1 MTISPSTAT
10 PTITLDQWL
19 SRATTW
25 KKITNELLVLWFSNK
40 LGTQAQLAEHLG
52 VGPQAITNRKKRLI
66 QSGLLPGEHMQVQK
80 KKSKKVH
87 VGVPSVENSDQKV
100 EQVNVK
106 VHEPAV
112 SAAAVQRP
120 FAPAETAAPVSVPA
134 VKRPSKPK
142 DLQMLDSQQRMVKE
156 RLLPLAKQ
164 LVQLTE
170 QVKEE
175 KARLHGRW
183 VKDNIVFATGFQ
195 RCADYWNDCNYF
207 AEFAEV
213 FGDDRIKTYADVLA
227 TIEQRFKRNAEHM
240 QAIQYATGCTP
251 DPNKKDL

>member
-1 MTISPSTAT
+1 MTISRSTAT

-19 SRATTW
+19 EKAQLWKDATR
-25 KKITNELLVLWFSNK
+25 KLVLLWCENE
-40 LGTQAQLAEHLG
+40 LGTQKELAAHLNMATSTISYHRKMLIEAG
-52 VGPQAITNRKKRLI
+52 KLEGEVRNHTRKKPIRN
-66 QSGLLPGEHMQVQK
+66 SNPA
-80 KKSKKVH
+80 
-87 VGVPSVENSDQKV
+87 VENSDQKV
-100 EQVNVK
+100 EQVAVT
-106 VHEPAV
+106 VHEPVVA
-112 SAAAVQRP
+112 AAAVQRP
-120 FAPAETAAPVSVPA
+120 FAPAETPAPVSVPA

-164 LVQLTE
+164 LMQLSE

-175 KARLHGRW
+175 KTRLHGRW

-213 FGDDRIKTYADVLA
+213 LDDDRIKTYADVLA
-227 TIEQRFKRNAEHM
+227 AIEQRFKRNAQHM
-240 QAIQYATGCTP
+240 QAIQYATGCIP
-251 DPNKKDL
+251 DPNKRDL

>member
-1 MTISPSTAT
+1 MTISPSTT
-10 PTITLDQWL
+10 KPTITLDQWL
-19 SRATTW
+19 ARAGTW
-25 KKITNELLVLWFSNK
+25 KKATKELVLLWFENE
-40 LGTQAQLAEHLG
+40 LGTQKQLANHLSLTPG
-52 VGPQAITNRKKRLI
+52 AITKQKAKLI
-66 QSGLLPGEHMQVQK
+66 ESGQLLTATMANTGPK
-80 KKSKKVH
+80 KKIEKVNS
-87 VGVPSVENSDQKV
+87 PVENSDQEV
-100 EQVNVK
+100 EKVNVT

-112 SAAAVQRP
+112 AAAAVQRP

>member
-1 MTISPSTAT
+1 MAKTKPK
-10 PTITLDQWL
+10 
-19 SRATTW
+19 
-25 KKITNELLVLWFSNK
+25 KKI
-40 LGTQAQLAEHLG
+40 
-52 VGPQAITNRKKRLI
+52 
-66 QSGLLPGEHMQVQK
+66 QK
-80 KKSKKVH
+80 MD
-87 VGVPSVENSDQKV
+87 PAVENSEEDI

-106 VHEPAV
+106 VHEPATA
-112 SAAAVQRP
+112 AAAVQRP
-120 FAPAETAAPVSVPA
+120 FAPAETPAPVAVSP

-195 RCADYWNDCNYF
+195 RCVSYWNECDYF
-207 AEFAEV
+207 SEFAEV

-227 TIEQRFKRNAEHM
+227 TIEQRFKRNAEHL
-240 QAIQYATGCTP
+240 QAIQYATGCTA
-251 DPNKKDL
+251 DPNKKDM

>member
-1 MTISPSTAT
+1 MTISRSTDT
-10 PTITLDQWL
+10 PAITLDQWL
-19 SRATTW
+19 ERAGTW
-25 KKITNELLVLWFSNK
+25 KKATKELVILWFDNN
-40 LGTQAQLAEHLG
+40 LGTQKQLADHLCLT
-52 VGPQAITNRKKRLI
+52 PQAISKQKAKLI
-66 QSGLLPGEHMQVQK
+66 TSGELNAVMD
-80 KKSKKVH
+80 KSKTPKAHVKKVDI
-87 VGVPSVENSDQKV
+87 PVENAEQEV
-100 EQVNVK
+100 EQVDVK

-112 SAAAVQRP
+112 AAAAVQRP
-120 FAPAETAAPVSVPA
+120 FAPVETPAPVSVSA
-134 VKRPSKPK
+134 IKRPSKPK

-195 RCADYWNDCNYF
+195 RCVDYWNDCNYF

-240 QAIQYATGCTP
+240 QAIQYATGCTA

>member
-1 MTISPSTAT
+1 MTISRSTVT
-10 PTITLDQWL
+10 STITLEQWL
-19 SRATTW
+19 ARAGTW
-25 KKITNELLVLWFSNK
+25 KKATKELVILWFDNE
-40 LGTQAQLAEHLG
+40 LGTQRQLANHLCLT
-52 VGPQAITNRKKRLI
+52 PQAISEQKSKLI
-66 QSGLLPGEHMQVQK
+66 ASGELAGVSMAKTKPK
-80 KKSKKVH
+80 KKIQKMD
-87 VGVPSVENSDQKV
+87 PAVENSDQEV

-106 VHEPAV
+106 VHEPATA
-112 SAAAVQRP
+112 AAAVQRP
-120 FAPAETAAPVSVPA
+120 FAPAETPAAVSVSA